1 VLNGDLRELMDAL
14 RLAEEE
20 ERLGAESSDGSGA

>member
-14 RLAEEE
+14 RLADEE
-20 ERLGAESSDGSGA
+20 ERLGGAA